1 MEVGITAS
9 AFDLLH
15 AGHVLMLKEAK
26 QQCDYLIV
34 ALHVDPSK
42 ENVNKNKP
50 VQTLV
55 ERYIQLQACKY
66 VDEIIPYETEQDL
79 IDILSTIDVHVRIIG
94 VEYKDKNFTGLAVCK
109 SRGIR
114 IYYNSRD
121 HRFSS
126 SSLRQRVIDNESI

>member
-94 VEYKDKNFTGLAVCK
+94 VEYKDKNFTGLVACK

>member
-15 AGHVLMLKEAK
+15 AGHILMLKEAK

-34 ALHVDPSK
+34 ALHVEPSK

-94 VEYKDKNFTGLAVCK
+94 VEYKDKNFTGLVVCK

-126 SSLRQRVIDNESI
+126 STLRQRVIDNESI

>member
-15 AGHVLMLKEAK
+15 AGHILMLKEAK

-94 VEYKDKNFTGLAVCK
+94 VEYKDKNFTGLVVCK

-126 SSLRQRVIDNESI
+126 STLRQRVIDNESI